1 MDKLYAPWR
10 DRYVHSQIDGKQLG
24 GCVFCELF
32 TSGESDEQRFILFKN
47 NDLVVVLNLYPYNG
61 GHILVLP
68 KNHESEFDL
77 LPESVLAGLMS
88 AVAKSIKIV
97 REQLSCQGINFGANI
112 GRAAGAG
119 IPEHVHMHIV
129 PRYAGDTGFF
139 TTIGDSKQISVDLEK
154 IYKKLK
160 PHFEKSFNG

>member
-1 MDKLYAPWR
+1 M
-10 DRYVHSQIDGKQLG
+10 
-24 GCVFCELF
+24 
-32 TSGESDEQRFILFKN
+32 
-47 NDLVVVLNLYPYNG
+47 
-61 GHILVLP
+61 
-68 KNHESEFDL
+68 
-77 LPESVLAGLMS
+77 PESVLAHLMS
-88 AVAKSIKIV
+88 AAAKSMKIV
-97 REQLSCQGINFGANI
+97 KDQLGCQGINFGANL

-119 IPEHVHMHIV
+119 IPEHLHMHIV

>member
-10 DRYVHSQIDGKQLG
+10 DRYVHSQISGKESED
-24 GCVFCELF
+24 CVFCELF
-32 TSGESDEQRFILFKN
+32 TKDESDEQRFVLFKSS
-47 NDLVVVLNLYPYNG
+47 DLVIVLNLYPYNG

-77 LPESVLAGLMS
+77 LPESVLAHLMS
-88 AVAKSIKIV
+88 AAAKSMKIV
-97 REQLSCQGINFGANI
+97 KDQLGCQGINFGANL

-119 IPEHVHMHIV
+119 IPEHLHMHIV